1 MSKTISQL
9 LLALIFLVCSMQVQ
23 AQTCSGSLTVMLTG
37 SSTGIATAAPTGSA
51 SQTFCFGSKVSDLVA
66 TGASG
71 ATIKW
76 YAASSGG
83 TALTSTTLLVN
94 ATHYYATQTTTADPT
109 CESVSRLDV
118 TATVT
123 PLPAIVLS
131 SATGTDAQTVCK
143 NVAPTNITYA
153 VTNATGA
160 TVTGL
165 PAGVTGAYLAGVVTI
180 SGTPTASGTFNYTV
194 TTTGGCSPATTAT
207 GTVTV
212 TATPTIALS
221 SATGTDGQTVC
232 QNVAITNITY
242 AVTNATG
249 ATVTGLPTGVSGSYS
264 GSTLTILG
272 TPSASGTFNYTVTT
286 TGGCSPA
293 AIATGT
299 IIVTPLPTVALS
311 SATGTDAQTVCKNV
325 AATNITYAVTN
336 ATSASVS
343 GLPGGVSGTY
353 NAGVFTI
360 SGTPTASGIFTYTV
374 TTSGG
379 CSPAATATGSI
390 TVTAT
395 PTLALSSAAG
405 TDAQTVCPNI
415 AITNITYAVSNATGA
430 IVTGL
435 PTGVTGTYS
444 GGVVTISGTPTASG
458 TFTYTVTTSG
468 GCSPPATATG
478 TITVNPA
485 VVAATCT
492 PVQDACQLGQGQ
504 IKVQVSGGTSPYT
517 LTATSKTLAPLSPAG
532 TITPLTSPSADTTTD
547 TGFTDYLFT
556 GLAGNTEYKFKI
568 VDSKG
573 CTVGGTH

>member
-37 SSTGIATAAPTGSA
+37 SSTGAATAAPTGSA
-51 SQTFCFGSKVSDLVA
+51 SQTFCSGSKVSDLVA

-83 TALTSTTLLVN
+83 TALTSTTVLTN
-94 ATHYYATQTTTADPT
+94 ATHYFATQTTTADPT

-165 PAGVTGAYLAGVVTI
+165 PTGISGSYSGGVVTI
-180 SGTPTASGTFNYTV
+180 SGTT
-194 TTTGGCSPATTAT
+194 PA
-207 GTVTV
+207 
-212 TATPTIALS
+212 
-221 SATGTDGQTVC
+221 
-232 QNVAITNITY
+232 
-242 AVTNATG
+242 
-249 ATVTGLPTGVSGSYS
+249 ATV
-264 GSTLTILG
+264 
-272 TPSASGTFNYTVTT
+272 SGTFNYTVTT

-293 AIATGT
+293 ATTTGSIT
-299 IIVTPLPTVALS
+299 VTPLPAIVLS
-311 SATGTDAQTVCKNV
+311 SAAGTDAQTVCKNV
-325 AATNITYAVTN
+325 AITNITYAFTDATGVTI
-336 ATSASVS
+336 T
-343 GLPGGVSGTY
+343 GLPVGVNGVYASGI
-353 NAGVFTI
+353 VTI
-360 SGTPTASGIFTYTV
+360 SGTPTASGTFNYAV

-379 CSPAATATGSI
+379 CSPAATAGGTIS
-390 TVTAT
+390 VTAT
-395 PTLALSSAAG
+395 PTLALSSTAG
-405 TDAQTVCPNI
+405 TNAQTVCPNI
-415 AITNITYAVSNATGA
+415 AIINITYAVSNATGA

-468 GCSPPATATG
+468 GCSPPATAMG